1 MTFEFKYVNKPRN
14 ILEAL
19 NGKVPEEHL
28 AKFRRSFDIVGDVMV
43 FQPTE
48 EMEAHKKEL
57 VEAIKLVYPRIRL
70 ILAKKT
76 PLEGETR
83 VAEYEVWYG
92 KGSYETIHKEYG
104 CIYYLDLTKVFFTP
118 RLSTERN
125 RVCSLVED
133 GEVVCDLFAG
143 VGPFSILISKK
154 KKPKIV
160 YACDINDYAYN
171 YLRRNIIMNR
181 VGDRVKAFLG
191 DAREIAKEK
200 ISKKCDRVI
209 MNLPKT
215 AYLFLDAAREAIN
228 PSGGVIHLYI
238 FRREEESFEEKINNI
253 KQSLRD
259 AGFNNFEILF
269 SKRVREIGPREYNE
283 VLDILVK

>member
-1 MTFEFKYVNKPRN
+1 MHKPRD
-14 ILEAL
+14 IVEAL
-19 NGKVPEEHL
+19 KNKIPEENL
-28 AKFRRSFDIVGDVMV
+28 AKIRRSFDIVGDVMV
-43 FQPTE
+43 FQPTK
-48 EMEAHKKEL
+48 EMEIYKKDV
-57 VEAIKLVYPRIRL
+57 VEAAKLVYPRIRL
-70 ILAKKT
+70 VLAKKT

-83 VAEYEVWYG
+83 VAEYETWYG

-125 RVCSLVED
+125 RVCNLVED

-154 KKPKIV
+154 RRPSIV
-160 YACDINDYAYN
+160 YACDVNEYAYD
-171 YLRRNIIMNR
+171 YLRKNVIVNK
-181 VGDRVKAFLG
+181 VGDKVKTFLG

-209 MNLPKT
+209 MNLPK
-215 AYLFLDAAREAIN
+215 ASHLFLDAARDAIS
-228 PSGGVIHLYI
+228 PKGGIIHLYI
-238 FRREEESFEEKINNI
+238 FRREEERLEEKILSI
-253 KQSLRD
+253 KNKLKEV
-259 AGFNNFEILF
+259 GFNSSEVLF
-269 SKRVREIGPREYNE
+269 KKKVREIGPREYNE